1 VLRNK
6 IDVDCQKAQERTT
19 WKKNACLIELSGTL
33 TGLNRSAAAHLLL
46 DSSATENLISEKL
59 GVVKD
64 TIPVAS
70 NCGFKVTQI
79 EGFWGP
85 ELCAQV

>member
-6 IDVDCQKAQERTT
+6 INVDCQKAQERIT
-19 WKKNACLIELSGTL
+19 WKKNARLIELSRTL
-33 TGLNRSAAAHLLL
+33 TEVNRSAAAHLLL

-64 TIPVAS
+64 MILVAS
-70 NCGFKVTQI
+70 NCGFKVI
-79 EGFWGP
+79 
-85 ELCAQV
+85 